1 MKKFICI
8 AAVAMSAAAFSA
20 EVVEIKTAKDWA
32 KGSGVRVSE
41 AGVWDLIGSRDIKS
55 TKSFKV
61 DPAKKYTLSFEV
73 RKSAATQK
81 VMLYAG
87 FWPLDDDMLTIN
99 PHNARCERNSET
111 ILTAD
116 AKAGSK
122 SIRIN
127 EPKRWR
133 KGARL
138 WCVALNDK
146 KNCTGLDMNVICNQ
160 SCSEQAA
167 DGSMEVKLKQPLTK
181 DYKANTPIH
190 FHSDGPGMYSV
201 CKEKDPGTEW
211 ETITSTVSGIQTA
224 AGIPAN
230 NKWWVGSKYGKIRI
244 LLVSRDRKS
253 KVQLRNVKLTI
264 E

>member
-1 MKKFICI
+1 MCI
-8 AAVAMSAAAFSA
+8 AAIAMSTAAIYA
-20 EVVEIKTAKDWA
+20 EVIEIKTIKDWA

-41 AGVWDLIGSRDIKS
+41 AGVWDIIGARDIS
-55 TKSFKV
+55 TAKSFKV

-81 VMLYAG
+81 VMVYAG
-87 FWPLDDDMLTIN
+87 FWPLDADMVRIM
-99 PHNARCERNSET
+99 PHNARCESRSET
-111 ILTAD
+111 VLTAD

-138 WCVALNDK
+138 WCVSFNDR
-146 KNCTGLDMNVICNQ
+146 KNCSGLDMSVICNL
-160 SCSEQAA
+160 SCGEQAA

-181 DYKANTPIH
+181 DYPANTPIH
-190 FHSDGPGMYSV
+190 FHSEGPGMYSA
-201 CKEKDPGTEW
+201 CKEKNPSTEW
-211 ETITSTVSGIQTA
+211 ETVTATVTGVQGA
-224 AGIPAN
+224 AGIPKN
-230 NKWWVGSKYGKIRI
+230 DQWWAGSKYAKMRF
-244 LLVSRDRKS
+244 LVVSSDRKS
-253 KVQLRNVKLTI
+253 QVQLRNVKLTI